1 MITAVS
7 LSLFAVTTYS
17 LKAGSRCRRVSSAR
31 ASRASATE
39 NSARYLSEKST
50 AAACAAC
57 RLGSQSVS
65 NHAASTAEPLRH
77 GSHPL
82 PRAFCCRCMHSIA
95 SGGAKENCRR
105 RALLDAGAGA
115 DAVGAFEDGG
125 VAPASTVTPLFEL
138 LLLLKSGIA
147 RANRAPPESAQ
158 RLVL

>member
-95 SGGAKENCRR
+95 SGGAKENWRR
-105 RALLDAGAGA
+105 CAPLDAGAGA
-115 DAVGAFEDGG
+115 DVVAFEDGG

-138 LLLLKSGIA
+138 LDLEKSGIA
-147 RANRAPPESAQ
+147 
-158 RLVL
+158 

>member
-95 SGGAKENCRR
+95 SGGAKENWSRW
-105 RALLDAGAGA
+105 APLDAGAGA
-115 DAVGAFEDGG
+115 DAVAFEDGG

-138 LLLLKSGIA
+138 LDLEKSGIA
-147 RANRAPPESAQ
+147 
-158 RLVL
+158 